1 MNPTIMAE
9 VLLRRG
15 TQDTHA
21 VQTLQQLLNKAGAYP
36 VLSINGDFDEQTE
49 IAVRHFQWVHQLPAS
64 GHVDPYTW
72 KALQSTQKVIPL
84 TPSQRPILTYNA
96 SGGPVYEL
104 QARLNAVGTQPPLEI
119 TGHFDGKTFKAVQ
132 HFQWRSNLTVHG
144 TVDAATWSHLLGWA
158 MPTSESEPFTRSSID
173 GDNLSLLTIA
183 QMGSEEWEKL
193 QASPLASISVDS
205 PSRSTLEGSESSSSN
220 SGSFPTPPPLSTL
233 RLNFPQWRGPRT
245 PKGRPYL
252 MAEFREPSDSLEGP
266 IHELQRLL
274 KAQGF
279 TTIPTNGYFNRI
291 VFEAVKTF
299 QAQHNLI
306 TIDGRVGDEVWDRL
320 LDRKPEQ
327 RCLQPLNAPRT
338 TPSLAHL
345 CQYYDS
351 KNSPHQ
357 TAALLWLQ
365 SQIPIETY
373 NAFVAYWRNPN

>member
-1 MNPTIMAE
+1 MAE

-49 IAVRHFQWVHQLPAS
+49 IAVRHFQWVHQLPSS
-64 GHVDPYTW
+64 GHVDPDTW
-72 KALQSTQKVIPL
+72 KALQSTPKAIPL
-84 TPSQRPILTYNA
+84 TPSQRPVLTYNA

-104 QARLNAVGTQPPLEI
+104 QARLNAVGTQPPLEL

-132 HFQWRSNLTVHG
+132 NFQWRSNLTVHG
-144 TVDAATWSHLLGWA
+144 AVDAATWSHLLGWTT
-158 MPTSESEPFTRSSID
+158 PTSESESLRSSMD
-173 GDNLSLLTIA
+173 GDNLSLLAIA
-183 QMGSEEWEKL
+183 QMGSEEWENL
-193 QASPLASISVDS
+193 QASSLNSIATDS
-205 PSRSTLEGSESSSSN
+205 EAISTLESSAAD
-220 SGSFPTPPPLSTL
+220 SGFLPSPALQ
-233 RLNFPQWRGPRT
+233 LNFPQWRGPRT

-252 MAEFREPSDSLEGP
+252 MAEFREPPDRLEGP

-279 TTIPTNGYFNRI
+279 KDIPTNGYFNRT

-299 QAQHNLI
+299 QSQHHLI
-306 TIDGRVGDEVWDRL
+306 AIDGRVGDEVWDRL
-320 LDRKPEQ
+320 LDGKPAQ
-327 RCLQPLNAPRT
+327 RQPTPINAPPIQT
-338 TPSLAHL
+338 LAYL
-345 CQYYDS
+345 CQYYDA

-373 NAFVAYWRNPN
+373 NAFVAYWRNPK